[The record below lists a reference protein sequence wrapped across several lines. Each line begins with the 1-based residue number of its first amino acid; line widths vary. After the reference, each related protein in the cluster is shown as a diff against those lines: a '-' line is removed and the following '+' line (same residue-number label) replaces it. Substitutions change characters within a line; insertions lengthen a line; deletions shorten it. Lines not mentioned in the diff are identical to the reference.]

1 MKTKYFIII
10 LSIIMLSCTQKPK
23 QQYDN
28 EDGIFFEKFEE
39 TNTDENKYNNDNV
52 VYTVGKKYTFE
63 YDYEKNNTHYL
74 YQQNDKEWSLI
85 NKDSIGLYSNI
96 VTKVI
101 AEIANGNPMEN
112 YISNYNQTV
121 IKYQYYPIISKNATG
136 VVENEKNIWMHP
148 PRQSLFEV
156 LELNPF
162 PYIKYPLK
170 VGQEWEWKLKIGEK
184 WGDIRWKKWEGSI
197 TNIMNYKITDYRK
210 EQTSLGNLDCYIIVA
225 SAKSRIGNTQLT
237 AFFNKKHGFVKL
249 DYLNIDGSTLK
260 FKLIDIDPK
269 SILYHENIHQIKP
282 TLNQ

>member
-10 LSIIMLSCTQKPK
+10 LSIIMLSYTQKPK

-28 EDGIFFEKFEE
+28 DDGIFFEKFEE

-74 YQQNDKEWSLI
+74 YQQNDKEWNLI
-85 NKDSIGLYSNI
+85 NIDSIGSYSYI
-96 VTKVI
+96 ITKVI

-112 YISNYNQTV
+112 YIPNYNQTV
-121 IKYQYYPIISKNATG
+121 IKYQYYPIISRNATG

-184 WGDIRWKKWEGSI
+184 WGDLRWKKWEGSI

-260 FKLIDIDPK
+260 FKLI
-269 SILYHENIHQIKP
+269 NIESR
-282 TLNQ
+282 

>member
-1 MKTKYFIII
+1 MNVNITPIKASLMKTKYFII

-23 QQYDN
+23 QQYDS

-74 YQQNDKEWSLI
+74 YQQNDKEWNLI

-121 IKYQYYPIISKNATG
+121 IKYQYSPIISRNATG

-148 PRQSLFEV
+148 PRQSLFKV

-184 WGDIRWKKWEGSI
+184 WGDKRWKKWDGSI
-197 TNIMNYKITDYRK
+197 TNIMNYKITGYRK
-210 EQTSLGNLDCYIIVA
+210 EQTPLGDLDCYIIIA

-260 FKLIDIDPK
+260 FKLI
-269 SILYHENIHQIKP
+269 NIESK
-282 TLNQ
+282 